1 VTVAG
6 RAAREWPAIMEVRAA
21 AGGRLRSRRVLL
33 LRLRVRVSGGRTFPL
48 LAILAVFACGCGDA
62 ADVRPGDVRTYSV
75 PRALAPPAVA
85 ARPASATGGMPAA
98 AGLQLR
104 YEVPEGWS
112 DLGADGMRLATFAIG
127 DAAAGR
133 QVTVIPA
140 SGTLRGNV
148 ERWQGQLEP
157 TADAAARTAAVDA
170 ALAGVE
176 TVAVDGRDATVV
188 WLPDSTAAAN
198 DAAGRA
204 ILGAVIPLDESRSL
218 FVKYLG
224 DAAVARRERERFVAF
239 VRSLRWN

>member
-1 VTVAG
+1 MFH
-6 RAAREWPAIMEVRAA
+6 RA
-21 AGGRLRSRRVLL
+21 
-33 LRLRVRVSGGRTFPL
+33 
-48 LAILAVFACGCGDA
+48 LAILAVIACGCGDA

-75 PRALAPPAVA
+75 PRSLAPPAVA
-85 ARPASATGGMPAA
+85 ARPATATGGMPAA
-98 AGLQLR
+98 AGLRLR

-112 DLGADGMRLATFAIG
+112 DLGADGMRLATLAIG
-127 DAAAGR
+127 DPAAGR

-157 TADAAARTAAVDA
+157 TAEAAARTAAVDA
-170 ALAGVE
+170 ALAEAE

-188 WLPDSTAAAN
+188 WLPDSTAATGGTS
-198 DAAGRA
+198 GRA

>member
-1 VTVAG
+1 MRFFGG
-6 RAAREWPAIMEVRAA
+6 RPLPALAALAA
-21 AGGRLRSRRVLL
+21 AAS
-33 LRLRVRVSGGRTFPL
+33 
-48 LAILAVFACGCGDA
+48 GCGDA

-75 PRALAPPAVA
+75 PRALAPAAVA
-85 ARPASATGGMPAA
+85 ARPPSAPGGGAAA
-98 AGLQLR
+98 AGLRLR

-112 DLGADGMRLATFAIG
+112 DLGADGMRLATLAIG
-127 DAAAGR
+127 DPAAGR

-157 TADAAARTAAVDA
+157 AADAPARAAAVEA
-170 ALAGVE
+170 AIEGAE

-188 WLPDSTAAAN
+188 WLPDAAA
-198 DAAGRA
+198 AADDDSGRA

>member
-1 VTVAG
+1 
-6 RAAREWPAIMEVRAA
+6 MEAKAA
-21 AGGRLRSRRVLL
+21 AFRGLLRSRRVLP
-33 LRLRVRVSGGRTFPL
+33 RRQRMRVFGRGPL
-48 LAILAVFACGCGDA
+48 HTLAAVAVVACGCGDA
-62 ADVRPGDVRTYSV
+62 ADVRPGDVRTYTV
-75 PRALAPPAVA
+75 PRALAPPALA
-85 ARPASATGGMPAA
+85 ARPSATPGGGPAA
-98 AGLQLR
+98 AGLRLR

-112 DLGADGMRLATFAIG
+112 DLGADGMRLATLAIG
-127 DAAAGR
+127 DPAAGR

-148 ERWQGQLEP
+148 ERWQGQLESA
-157 TADAAARTAAVDA
+157 ADAPARAAAVDA
-170 ALAGVE
+170 AIEAAE

-188 WLPDSTAAAN
+188 WLPDAAAAA
-198 DAAGRA
+198 DDTAGRA